1 MEVRF
6 TRKVTLFGSPPFGF
20 DLAYGYGKNGS
31 PSGCLVRTI
40 AAGSP
45 AEKAGVCMTDFVH
58 RVGLIDV
65 SNMPYDRVVDMIK
78 RVPLN
83 LTLEV
88 ETNGFLY
95 VQRETPMLKV
105 RDQKI
110 YSRRFYMTPDLT
122 RICWN
127 SVAKRGNAF
136 VRLGDV
142 KDVKEGR
149 DATSFRRIF
158 NSSSPEDQARM
169 PPECCFTIIH
179 SQGREELNL
188 VAADSATAHCWIK
201 VIKTLLQ
208 NIGKRVV
215 DRTTTGATSTR
226 DAWIREIFESADENS
241 DGQLS
246 LSECRVLM
254 QRLNINIPLKQLK
267 IKFYEADTDTSKRSD
282 GYHKLDFNEFCHFY
296 KSLSTRPEVGK
307 LMIQYGDALDS
318 SGTDGLDPLDECVLN
333 VEQLLHFLRSEQR
346 IDDATESLA
355 TEYIQTYERDVQR
368 RQRLE
373 IGIDGFTRLLLS
385 QFFDAYSFAHQDLAY
400 QDMTQPLTHYF
411 IAASHNTYLAQDQL
425 RGPSEV
431 EAYER
436 AFLLGCKCVELDCW
450 DGDDGEPVIYHGH
463 TLTSKIK
470 FVDVIK
476 AVKKY
481 GFCTSVFPVILSLE
495 VHTSI
500 EQQQRMARI
509 LRENLG
515 EMLHIEPNT
524 KEKPMPS
531 PHDLRGRIL
540 IKGKKLPPGLD
551 EVSEDDEAADIAEE
565 DMKDQP
571 PAIRKKLKTKKSVH
585 KKKLKL
591 SDELS
596 GLVSYIRGVHF
607 TGFKEDYS
615 NAECDNIV
623 SFSEIKALEHLNNPD
638 AARKFVARNKK
649 QMTRTYPA
657 GFRVTSSNYDP
668 IPMWNGGSQLVAL
681 NYQTPSHELC
691 INHGKFRDNGGVGYL
706 LKPAILRDLA
716 LPFNPA
722 DPASYAPDDMRYLTI
737 RIISGQTLPKPG
749 MAKKGEIIDPYVV
762 VEILGVETDR
772 KEVRT
777 RTVDNNGFNPVWDT
791 SFGFRVQVPD
801 LAMVYFKVYDED
813 EVSGDDFIG
822 QCAIPFH
829 SLCEGYR
836 HVHIRAK
843 SDELYRQSTIFIHVS
858 KSRTAEA
865 IHLSDLAR
873 TKSINPNLTPLSRPN
888 LEETF
893 RQVAPL
899 ALQPRE
905 FNEKITLAVK
915 KFITSLGMP
924 PDNSFAYAVDEFRAR
939 IAAQGGSLVSE
950 EVLIPNT
957 SLSTVRLVTEG
968 LPADQVRAPAVN
980 GPLRAFEYLRSVI
993 EDVMRIQTDQ
1003 TVRLQQ
1009 GIATLVAARSTAD
1022 VKDKRLITALDERVS
1037 LLQSAADDYGR
1048 TLTVIREMMRLTH
1061 EKVSS
1066 RIQARRGSRAVLNM

>member
-1 MEVRF
+1 MAAAAAVSAEAPTFERTITLKNEGAPLGITFKAKMSAEKPKQLGAIVS
-6 TRKVTLFGSPPFGF
+6 KVTHGSQADKAGLRENDF
-20 DLAYGYGKNGS
+20 
-31 PSGCLVRTI
+31 I
-40 AAGSP
+40 AAIDGENMANTPLDRILDILRSKKG
-45 AEKAGVCMTDFVH
+45 AFTVTVKSDSWYFLQTVGGEKF
-58 RVGLIDV
+58 
-65 SNMPYDRVVDMIK
+65 Y
-78 RVPLN
+78 
-83 LTLEV
+83 
-88 ETNGFLY
+88 
-95 VQRETPMLKV
+95 KV
-105 RDQKI
+105 RKSLYQRTFFLSADKRKLRWESKKKEPRESFLFTSSIKKI
-110 YSRRFYMTPDLT
+110 IKGTASMVVALQELSQGDRDKVTT
-122 RICWN
+122 R
-127 SVAKRGNAF
+127 A
-136 VRLGDV
+136 
-142 KDVKEGR
+142 E
-149 DATSFRRIF
+149 
-158 NSSSPEDQARM
+158 Q
-169 PPECCFTIIH
+169 CFTVVYAED
-179 SQGREELNL
+179 GEPYRELHLMAPSPHVRDIWCSGLEAL
-188 VAADSATAHCWIK
+188 AA
-201 VIKTLLQ
+201 Q
-208 NIGKRVV
+208 N
-215 DRTTTGATSTR
+215 A
-226 DAWIREIFESADENS
+226 AA
-241 DGQLS
+241 
-246 LSECRVLM
+246 
-254 QRLNINIPLKQLK
+254 
-267 IKFYEADTDTSKRSD
+267 
-282 GYHKLDFNEFCHFY
+282 
-296 KSLSTRPEVGK
+296 SLSTATGHF
-307 LMIQYGDALDS
+307 GDAASQMVDLFDYGS
-318 SGTDGLDPLDECVLN
+318 NFNTTITKDQCKALMHHLNCNISARKIDETFKAVSRDGKPLSCDQFSTFFQTLRTYNEMTEIREKYFVDGTMPLTKLLAFLQNEQGVILT
-333 VEQLLHFLRSEQR
+333 EREGQLL
-346 IDDATESLA
+346 IDSFEPS
-355 TEYIQTYERDVQR
+355 QGNSHMKR
-368 RQRLE
+368 
-373 IGIDGFTRLLLS
+373 LS
-385 QFFDAYSFAHQDLAY
+385 QEGLSRYLMGPDGNAWNQDHSERVY
-400 QDMTQPLTHYF
+400 QNMSHPLTHYF
-411 IAASHNTYLAQDQL
+411 ISSSHNTYLVDHQL
-425 RGPSEV
+425 YGLSAV
-431 EAYER
+431 EMYAR
-436 AFLLGCKCVELDCW
+436 AFQLGCKCVELDCW
-450 DGDDGEPVIYHGH
+450 DGEDGEPVIYHGH